1 MKAVR
6 VHECGGPEALR
17 YEEVAT
23 PTPGRGEALVK
34 IAASGVNFIDVQQ
47 RAGRYKP
54 PAFPFTL
61 GSEGAGTVAEV
72 GPDVHDVRV
81 GDRVAYTMIV
91 GTYAEYAAVRADRL
105 VHVPVD
111 VTFESAAAVMLQGTT
126 AHYLTHST
134 FPIKS
139 GDTALVHAA
148 AGGAGQLVTQ
158 IARLRG
164 ATVYGTVGSP
174 GKAVL
179 AREAG
184 AAATIDYTR
193 QDFEAEI
200 KKLTNGRGVD
210 VVYDSVGKD
219 TFEKSLNCLR
229 PRGML
234 ALFGFSSGPVAPFD
248 PAVLGAKGSLF
259 LTRPGLNQYIATR
272 EELVQRTSDLFA
284 WLALGA
290 LRPRIDRVLPLAE
303 AANAHRELEA
313 RRTAGKICSCRR
325 RTQSWHAN
333 PGARRAG
340 ASGCRRCATTSS
352 APRSAQPP
360 RSSRR
365 DRAAESWVRS
375 SPRSEARSS

>member
-1 MKAVR
+1 M
-6 VHECGGPEALR
+6 
-17 YEEVAT
+17 
-23 PTPGRGEALVK
+23 
-34 IAASGVNFIDVQQ
+34 
-47 RAGRYKP
+47 
-54 PAFPFTL
+54 
-61 GSEGAGTVAEV
+61 
-72 GPDVHDVRV
+72 
-81 GDRVAYTMIV
+81 
-91 GTYAEYAAVRADRL
+91 
-105 VHVPVD
+105 
-111 VTFESAAAVMLQGTT
+111 
-126 AHYLTHST
+126 
-134 FPIKS
+134 
-139 GDTALVHAA
+139 
-148 AGGAGQLVTQ
+148 
-158 IARLRG
+158 
-164 ATVYGTVGSP
+164 
-174 GKAVL
+174 L

-272 EELVQRTSDLFA
+272 EELVQRASDLFA

-313 RRTAGKICSCRR
+313 RRTAGKMLLV
-325 RTQSWHAN
+325 
-333 PGARRAG
+333 P
-340 ASGCRRCATTSS
+340 
-352 APRSAQPP
+352 
-360 RSSRR
+360 
-365 DRAAESWVRS
+365 
-375 SPRSEARSS
+375 